1 MPPNRMNLSWCVRRS
16 IRRNTVLD
24 SPRVVSKSS
33 ILRWTPFNMPRWSRR
48 FDSMFEPLCSSSS
61 MPWFADWSLVLCCNA
76 ASIVIDVSSF
86 GANIR
91 DISSSRS
98 RSSSS
103 FWYLYITQ
111 MKNVQWTSLKILKV
125 HVPLEQ
131 KFSMQDITKVEKC
144 GNPSSSTSHVFI
156 KVCKLFEKYN
166 FVNFLL

>member
-1 MPPNRMNLSWCVRRS
+1 MHVSNMPPNRMNLSWCVRRS

-103 FWYLYITQ
+103 FWYLYSVHHTNEKRAVNITE
-111 MKNVQWTSLKILKV
+111 N
-125 HVPLEQ
+125 
-131 KFSMQDITKVEKC
+131 TK
-144 GNPSSSTSHVFI
+144 SSCSFGTEIQHARH
-156 KVCKLFEKYN
+156 Y
-166 FVNFLL
+166 